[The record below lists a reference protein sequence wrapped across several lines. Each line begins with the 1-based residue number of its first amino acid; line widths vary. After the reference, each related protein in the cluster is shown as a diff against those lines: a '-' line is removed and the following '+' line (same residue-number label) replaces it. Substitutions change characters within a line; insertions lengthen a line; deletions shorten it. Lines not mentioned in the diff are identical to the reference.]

1 MSGSNPNQP
10 GFTLVEM
17 IVVITV
23 LAIIGVA
30 FFGLAA
36 NFFVTIMRNQ
46 ELSDMTLTSQNLLRA
61 TVENIRFGNGVEQS
75 NQISDPNAPSGG
87 WNTSESNFVVILPVP
102 AVTRSKTYIIDPA
115 TSNPY
120 MNELVYYKSGAI
132 LYERI
137 LANPSAAGNSLV
149 TTCPPAQA
157 TSSCPADHQLAN
169 YVSSMTFTMYD
180 QDASVTTVP
189 ADARSIGISLN
200 MQRNAPGSPINLS
213 TNMRVTL
220 RNDF

>member
-1 MSGSNPNQP
+1 MSDNKTNQQ

-17 IVVITV
+17 VVVLTV

-46 ELSDMTLTSQNLLRA
+46 ELSDMTLTSQNLLRD

-75 NQISDPNAPSGG
+75 NQIYDPNAPSGG
-87 WNTSESNFVVILPVP
+87 WNTSESNFVIILPVP
-102 AVTRSKTYIIDPA
+102 AVDSSKNYIIDPA

-120 MNELVYYKSGAI
+120 MNELVYYKSGST
-132 LYERI
+132 LYERV
-137 LANPSAAGNSLV
+137 LANPNASGNTLV
-149 TTCPPAQA
+149 TTCPPSIA
-157 TSSCPADHQLAN
+157 TTSCPADHLLAN
-169 YVSSMTFTMYD
+169 YLNTMTFTMYD
-180 QDASVTTVP
+180 QNANITSDP
-189 ADARSIGISLN
+189 ANARSIGINLN
-200 MQRNAPGSPINLS
+200 MQRNAPGNPINL
-213 TNMRVTL
+213 TTTMRVTL